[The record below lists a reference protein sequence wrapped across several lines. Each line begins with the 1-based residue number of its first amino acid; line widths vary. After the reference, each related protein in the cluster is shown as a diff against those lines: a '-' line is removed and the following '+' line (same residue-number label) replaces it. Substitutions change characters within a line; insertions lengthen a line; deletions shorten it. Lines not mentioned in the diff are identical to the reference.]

1 MISRALLVATAVTVI
16 ASGPRAAD
24 ARALGAASSAE
35 ASTLGVAEALAD
47 DARGDAKAQVEFG
60 IKVAQN
66 GLWKEATY
74 RWQKAVEI
82 DPTYGAAWNNLAIAY
97 EQQGNFDKAREAYEK
112 ACELEPKNLLFR
124 QNYDLFKEINDRAK
138 RRRDR

>member
-1 MISRALLVATAVTVI
+1 MISRALLVATALALTAPAAYAAEAR
-16 ASGPRAAD
+16 ASLTATAASFDASNVGSRED
-24 ARALGAASSAE
+24 ARS
-35 ASTLGVAEALAD
+35 
-47 DARGDAKAQVEFG
+47 DAKEQVEFG

-66 GLWKEATY
+66 GLWKEAAY
-74 RWQKAVEI
+74 RWEKAVQL

-112 ACELEPKNLLFR
+112 AVTLEPKNLLFR

>member
-1 MISRALLVATAVTVI
+1 MRLRTLFVASALVAIAAGGSARTA
-16 ASGPRAAD
+16 AAGSLED
-24 ARALGAASSAE
+24 ARS
-35 ASTLGVAEALAD
+35 
-47 DARGDAKAQVEFG
+47 DAKEQVEFG
-60 IKVAQN
+60 IKVAQS
-66 GLWKEATY
+66 GLWKEAAY
-74 RWQKAVEI
+74 RWERAVKL

-112 ACELEPKNLLFR
+112 AVTLEPKNLLYR

>member
-1 MISRALLVATAVTVI
+1 MTLSFLMNVRALFVASALVMI
-16 ASGPRAAD
+16 ASG
-24 ARALGAASSAE
+24 ASSA
-35 ASTLGVAEALAD
+35 VANATSLEVANARSLED
-47 DARGDAKAQVEFG
+47 DARSDAKEQVDFG
-60 IKVAQN
+60 IKVAQS
-66 GLWKEATY
+66 GLWKEAAF
-74 RWQKAVEI
+74 RWEKAVKL

-112 ACELEPKNLLFR
+112 AVTLEPKNLLFR

>member
-1 MISRALLVATAVTVI
+1 MISRALLVATAVTVS

-24 ARALGAASSAE
+24 ARALGAASPAE
-35 ASTLGVAEALAD
+35 ASTLGVAEGLAD

-82 DPTYGAAWNNLAIAY
+82 DPTYGAALNNLAIA
-97 EQQGNFDKAREAYEK
+97 
-112 ACELEPKNLLFR
+112 
-124 QNYDLFKEINDRAK
+124 
-138 RRRDR
+138 

>member
-1 MISRALLVATAVTVI
+1 MKLRALFVASAFVAI
-16 ASGPRAAD
+16 AAGASVPAARAAT
-24 ARALGAASSAE
+24 S
-35 ASTLGVAEALAD
+35 D
-47 DARGDAKAQVEFG
+47 DARSDAKEQVEFG
-60 IKVAQN
+60 IKVAQS
-66 GLWKEATY
+66 GLWKEAAY
-74 RWQKAVEI
+74 RWERAVKL

-112 ACELEPKNLLFR
+112 AVSLEPKNLLFR

>member
-1 MISRALLVATAVTVI
+1 MKVRALFVASAFLVI
-16 ASGPRAAD
+16 ASGASAAEL
-24 ARALGAASSAE
+24 RSASSE
-35 ASTLGVAEALAD
+35 DS
-47 DARGDAKAQVEFG
+47 RSDAKEQVEFG
-60 IKVAQN
+60 IKVAQS
-66 GLWKEATY
+66 GLWKEAAY
-74 RWQKAVEI
+74 RWEKAVKL

-112 ACELEPKNLLFR
+112 AVELEPKNLLFR

>member
-1 MISRALLVATAVTVI
+1 MRLRALFVASALMAI
-16 ASGPRAAD
+16 AA
-24 ARALGAASSAE
+24 GASAP
-35 ASTLGVAEALAD
+35 EALASSLE
-47 DARGDAKAQVEFG
+47 DARSDAKEQVEFG
-60 IKVAQN
+60 IKVAQS
-66 GLWKEATY
+66 GLWKEAAY
-74 RWQKAVEI
+74 SWERAVKL

-112 ACELEPKNLLFR
+112 AVTLEPKNLLFR

>member
-1 MISRALLVATAVTVI
+1 MQLRALFVASALLAI
-16 ASGPRAAD
+16 ASGASAAEPRALAGED
-24 ARALGAASSAE
+24 SRSE
-35 ASTLGVAEALAD
+35 AKE
-47 DARGDAKAQVEFG
+47 QVEFG
-60 IKVAQN
+60 IKVAQS
-66 GLWKEATY
+66 GLWKEAAY
-74 RWQKAVEI
+74 RWEKAVKL

-112 ACELEPKNLLFR
+112 AVELEPKNLLFR

>member
-1 MISRALLVATAVTVI
+1 MRLRTLFVASALAAI
-16 ASGPRAAD
+16 AAGGSARDAAAGSFED
-24 ARALGAASSAE
+24 ARS
-35 ASTLGVAEALAD
+35 
-47 DARGDAKAQVEFG
+47 DAKEQVEFG
-60 IKVAQN
+60 IKVAQS
-66 GLWKEATY
+66 GLWKEAAY
-74 RWQKAVEI
+74 RWERAVKL

-112 ACELEPKNLLFR
+112 AVTLEPKNLLYR

>member
-1 MISRALLVATAVTVI
+1 MKMQALFVASALLAI
-16 ASGPRAAD
+16 ASGASAAELRS
-24 ARALGAASSAE
+24 ASNRELGSPSSE
-35 ASTLGVAEALAD
+35 DS
-47 DARGDAKAQVEFG
+47 RSDAKEQVEFG
-60 IKVAQN
+60 IKVAQS
-66 GLWKEATY
+66 GLWKEAAY
-74 RWQKAVEI
+74 RWEKAVKL

-112 ACELEPKNLLFR
+112 AVTLEPKNLLFR